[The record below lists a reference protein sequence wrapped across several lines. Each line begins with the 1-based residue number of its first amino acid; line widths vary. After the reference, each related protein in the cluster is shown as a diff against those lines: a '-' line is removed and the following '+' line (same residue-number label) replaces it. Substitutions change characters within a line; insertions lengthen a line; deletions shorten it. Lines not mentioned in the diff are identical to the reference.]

1 MRQRHFL
8 FLVVCLLMFCG
19 KFFGQKNPQNFQEFI
34 NYNALTG
41 FKLKNL
47 SSLAS
52 AKQGNEMLTPNFKNN
67 YPPSNFSLQNPVL
80 KPGYALSGTLPVLSS
95 SFYCSSLGVICKK
108 EMQLEK
114 LTAVPFRF
122 RLGSLEYVNY
132 LEKKP
137 NALRPL

>member
-1 MRQRHFL
+1 MWQRHFL

-19 KFFGQKNPQNFQEFI
+19 KFFGQKNPQNFQDFI

-41 FKLKNL
+41 GKLKNL
-47 SSLAS
+47 WPAAGARAGYVFLIP
-52 AKQGNEMLTPNFKNN
+52 QLKNN
-67 YPPSNFSLQNPVL
+67 YSHTGFSLKTLMVNTFL
-80 KPGYALSGTLPVLSS
+80 PGSLPLLSS
-95 SFYCSSLGVICKK
+95 SFYCNSLGVICKK

-114 LTAVPFRF
+114 ITTIPFRF

-137 NALRPL
+137 NALKPL